1 MLCWVAQVAG
11 WLGSHSYLRGPLW
24 HAHEMIFG
32 FAFAVIAGFLFTAVR
47 NWTSQPTPNGA
58 SLAAIAALWLSGRLL
73 VVSPFPLFAA
83 AADTAFAFAVA
94 AGIAVPLYA
103 SRSRRN
109 YFFVL
114 LLLALGAANLAF
126 HLAMAGLI
134 EFPVQRALQA
144 GLDVVI
150 IVMAIIAGRVLPM
163 FTANAVPGT
172 QPRREPL
179 IEGIALGS
187 LVLIVAA
194 DLIPAPSVLFGLL
207 AVVAALSHAARL
219 ALWKPWRTAHKP
231 ILWILH
237 ASYAWIVI
245 HLALRALSAFEL
257 VAASAAIHALTVGAI
272 GGMTLGMMTR
282 TARGHTGRPLETT
295 AAETT
300 AYVLVQLAA
309 ATRVLLPIAVP
320 SLYHQSVVVSGLL
333 WTGAFAMFVW
343 QFAPIL
349 WQARID
355 GRPG

>member
-1 MLCWVAQVAG
+1 MA
-11 WLGSHSYLRGPLW
+11 RP
-24 HAHEMIFG
+24 HA
-32 FAFAVIAGFLFTAVR
+32 
-47 NWTSQPTPNGA
+47 
-58 SLAAIAALWLSGRLL
+58 
-73 VVSPFPLFAA
+73 
-83 AADTAFAFAVA
+83 
-94 AGIAVPLYA
+94 
-103 SRSRRN
+103 
-109 YFFVL
+109 
-114 LLLALGAANLAF
+114 AF
-126 HLAMAGLI
+126 HLRQHTGLFGRHI
-134 EFPVQRALQA
+134 H
-144 GLDVVI
+144 
-150 IVMAIIAGRVLPM
+150 GRVEVSLHGPEQY
-163 FTANAVPGT
+163 ARHQSPNAP
-172 QPRREPL
+172 QPRHRSRS
-179 IEGIALGS
+179 ITVFHASLGWAE
-187 LVLIVAA
+187 I
-194 DLIPAPSVLFGLL
+194 GLL

-245 HLALRALSAFEL
+245 HLALRALSALEL

>member
-83 AADTAFAFAVA
+83 AADAAFAFAVA

-126 HLAMAGLI
+126 HLAMAGII

-144 GLDVVI
+144 GLDVVLV
-150 IVMAIIAGRVLPM
+150 VMAVIA
-163 FTANAVPGT
+163 
-172 QPRREPL
+172 
-179 IEGIALGS
+179 
-187 LVLIVAA
+187 
-194 DLIPAPSVLFGLL
+194 
-207 AVVAALSHAARL
+207 
-219 ALWKPWRTAHKP
+219 
-231 ILWILH
+231 
-237 ASYAWIVI
+237 
-245 HLALRALSAFEL
+245 
-257 VAASAAIHALTVGAI
+257 
-272 GGMTLGMMTR
+272 GMTLGMMTR